1 MKGAFFALQKSHY
14 CIAKGVL
21 LKSKRGS
28 FAAKTN
34 VFASRNIAYFEWN
47 SCKVLISRQL
57 WKATQNSRIPHQI
70 FPCAF
75 NSQFWAVENAN
86 IVWSFTLKLWC
97 WGGVICSTSYRRLWG
112 LAVVWAFG
120 RYIFFVFYTVTCLD
134 YGQDAITSCF
144 LDFNKTI
151 VSFHISDEPNNMVLD
166 DTILIAQRS
175 HHLKSI
181 RKPRNNEFLWCIHI

>member
-34 VFASRNIAYFEWN
+34 VFASRFIVIFERN
-47 SCKVLISRQL
+47 CCNLLISRQL
-57 WKATQNSRIPHQI
+57 RKTSQNSRIPHQI

-97 WGGVICSTSYRRLWG
+97 WGGVICSTSYRRLWRPRRS
-112 LAVVWAFG
+112 LSIWTIH
-120 RYIFFVFYTVTCLD
+120 IF
-134 YGQDAITSCF
+134 CF
-144 LDFNKTI
+144 LYRYLLRLW
-151 VSFHISDEPNNMVLD
+151 SG
-166 DTILIAQRS
+166 
-175 HHLKSI
+175 
-181 RKPRNNEFLWCIHI
+181 RNNLLLFRFQ